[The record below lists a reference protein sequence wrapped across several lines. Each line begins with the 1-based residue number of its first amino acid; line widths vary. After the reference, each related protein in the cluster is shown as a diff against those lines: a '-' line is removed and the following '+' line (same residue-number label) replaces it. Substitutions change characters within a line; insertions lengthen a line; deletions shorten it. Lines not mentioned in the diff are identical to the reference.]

1 MKRIKEQNYKQSF
14 GELTLEELH
23 QKIEDNFSSSNN
35 VVYMQE
41 NTDTFKCGMSLD
53 DLKIDDKLLAL
64 KVFDKTKELRLELID
79 GKYSYRLLEDL
90 ETGSKGYVRE
100 IQYIIRKNTKASE
113 VFISSGK
120 KYFIYHEY
128 FKLDDK
134 TNMPIKFDER
144 LCGLEG

>member
-53 DLKIDDKLLAL
+53 DLKIQYKDYMTPAFVEQTYALVPIMADGTEGGYIEMADDFGRCN
-64 KVFDKTKELRLELID
+64 KVLSFE
-79 GKYSYRLLEDL
+79 
-90 ETGSKGYVRE
+90 GYL
-100 IQYIIRKNTKASE
+100 YIIRETGGKATQASTLL
-113 VFISSGK
+113 
-120 KYFIYHEY
+120 KY
-128 FKLDDK
+128 
-134 TNMPIKFDER
+134 TIKFN
-144 LCGLEG
+144 